1 MIKVLVVDDS
11 ELIRKMLVAILSEDE
26 QIEVVGTAIDP
37 IDARA
42 KIKLFNPDVIT
53 LDIEMPRMDGI
64 TFLKN
69 LIRLRPIPV
78 VMISTLT
85 EKGANITFEALQIGA
100 VDFIPKPKLD
110 VRTNLATMAYEV
122 CSKVKSAAG
131 VDMASFINKLSLEN
145 ERQDTPQVL
154 DISKPSNIE
163 VIVIGAS
170 TGGTEAL
177 KRLLSQVP
185 GNMPPILIVQ
195 HMPPGFTLSFANRLN
210 SQLGLEVSE
219 FNATELEPKSGH
231 AYIANGS
238 QHMLLQ
244 KRDGRLFISQEN
256 SEPVN
261 RHKPSVDVLFESAA
275 QCCGRQSIAVILTG
289 MGVDGADGMATMRH
303 VEAETIAQD
312 ESSSVVWGMP
322 KAAVDLGAAKYV
334 LALDDIG
341 SKLISLCGCE
351 AE

>member
-1 MIKVLVVDDS
+1 VIKVLVVDDS

-26 QIEVVGTAIDP
+26 QIKVVGTAIDP

-42 KIKLFNPDVIT
+42 KIKLLNPDVIT

-110 VRTNLATMAYEV
+110 VRTNLATMAHEV
-122 CSKVKSAAG
+122 CSKVKSAAS
-131 VDMASFINKLSLEN
+131 VDMESLVSKLAGDVS
-145 ERQDTPQVL
+145 RTSQ
-154 DISKPSNIE
+154 ISNIDEPSGVE
-163 VIVIGAS
+163 VIVMGAS

-177 KRLLSQVP
+177 KRLLSQIP
-185 GNMPPILIVQ
+185 SNTPPILIVQ

-210 SQLGLEVSE
+210 SLLSLEVLEFSE
-219 FNATELEPKSGH
+219 TELEPLNGH
-231 AYIANGS
+231 VYIANGS
-238 QHMLLQ
+238 KHMTLHKRNGKLLIAQ
-244 KRDGRLFISQEN
+244 DDSA
-256 SEPVN
+256 PVS

-275 QCCGRQSIAVILTG
+275 QCCSHQSVAVILTG
-289 MGVDGADGMATMRH
+289 MGVDGANGMAKMRQTG
-303 VEAETIAQD
+303 AETIVQD
-312 ESSSVVWGMP
+312 ERSSVVWGMP
-322 KAAVDLGAAKYV
+322 KAAADRGAAKYV

-341 SKLISLCGCE
+341 PKLTALCQSKTE
-351 AE
+351 